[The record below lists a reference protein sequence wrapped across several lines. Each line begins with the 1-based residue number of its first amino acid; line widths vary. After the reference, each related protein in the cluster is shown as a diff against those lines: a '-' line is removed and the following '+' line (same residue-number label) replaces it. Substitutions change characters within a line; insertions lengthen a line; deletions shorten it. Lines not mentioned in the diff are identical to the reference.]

1 MLFKKK
7 EPRIITVDG
16 KQIELQPKK
25 KSGGLGSLFAKK
37 PKAPPANAAPGA
49 PITNPVPA
57 PPPSSRQQTA
67 QPQRPNA
74 PQAPQPSLP
83 SDAKAPAAA
92 QAKQEVKRPS
102 LGKPSAWRRHIQKIE
117 LKNRK
122 LETLLKQHGIK
133 QGIYEFIQRMIIAA
147 IIVAVVVA
155 ATLLV
160 LLLHLN
166 LNPIAAVVIAAAL
179 GFAIYQY
186 SFHSFLGFPLRKEA
200 KSSKNIE
207 RDILF
212 ASRDLI
218 ISLRSGMPLYNAI
231 ASVSTG
237 YGDASREFAKITERA
252 QLGMSLEEAI
262 DQTIAESKSSSFR
275 RLMLQAS
282 VSIKAGADV
291 VGSLQS
297 IIDQLSE
304 ERVIALRRYGQ
315 RLNAIAMFY
324 MLFGVILPSMGI
336 AIGTIL
342 TTFISIFTIN
352 VAVLEAGL
360 VALLFL
366 QIIFLQMIRSSRPVF
381 AM

>member
-7 EPRIITVDG
+7 GPRIITVDG

-25 KSGGLGSLFAKK
+25 GEGFGSFFSRK
-37 PKAPPANAAPGA
+37 PKAQSDKPVQGPTSINASPSPQVAAMQPQ
-49 PITNPVPA
+49 PA
-57 PPPSSRQQTA
+57 PAQMQTPP
-67 QPQRPNA
+67 
-74 PQAPQPSLP
+74 L
-83 SDAKAPAAA
+83 
-92 QAKQEVKRPS
+92 QAKQGARRPS
-102 LGKPSAWRRHIQKIE
+102 AGKQGIWHRRIQKIE
-117 LKNRK
+117 MKNRK
-122 LETLLKQHGIK
+122 LEALLKQHGIK
-133 QGIYEFIQRMIIAA
+133 QSVYDFIQRMTIAA
-147 IIVAVVVA
+147 MIVAVVVA

-160 LLLHLN
+160 LLTHLK
-166 LNPIAAVVIAAAL
+166 LSPIAAAVIAVAL

-186 SFHSFLGFPLRKEA
+186 SFRAFLHFPLRKEA
-200 KSSKNIE
+200 KSTKNIE

-231 ASVSTG
+231 ASVSSG
-237 YGDASREFAKITERA
+237 YGDASREFTKVTERV
-252 QLGMSLEEAI
+252 QLGMSLEDAI
-262 DQTIAESKSSSFR
+262 DQTIAESKSTSFR

-324 MLFGVILPSMGI
+324 MLFGIILPSMGI
-336 AIGTIL
+336 AIATIL
-342 TTFISIFTIN
+342 TTFISIITIN
-352 VAVLEAGL
+352 FAVLEAALVGL
-360 VALLFL
+360 VFL